1 MPFLS
6 GPILTLYCSNPS
18 LGTPMTHHI
27 RRLLMTPL
35 PAFEGEITG
44 LGGDV
49 PPAVVAAGKCLS
61 VCIEASR
68 QCWEGEG

>member
-1 MPFLS
+1 
-6 GPILTLYCSNPS
+6 
-18 LGTPMTHHI
+18 MTHHI

-35 PAFEGEITG
+35 PAFEGEIAG

-61 VCIEASR
+61 VCIEVS
-68 QCWEGEG
+68 